1 MANKTGR
8 KESVEYNTRYISLFV
23 SILVVISCFYGCMKK
38 ETVPLNQAHRDD
50 DGMLIIDGARTF
62 VIGAYHLPKAE
73 EPYRA
78 LKENGYNLIH
88 VDANLKDLD
97 AAHQYQLKTW
107 ISTGYIKDNNREED
121 QKRIAGVISEFKSH
135 PALLCWEIADEPAFT
150 WNSAELRIQP
160 EPMLET
166 YRLIKNIDPEHLVYT
181 NHGPVNLVSTL
192 QKYNLSTDIVACD
205 VYPVIPHGIMPTY
218 ALFADG
224 LQGDLLNPYISQVGE
239 YTDKMQRVVDH
250 LKPVFMVLQGFSWE
264 MLKEE
269 KERNTGMIL
278 YPSYEQSRF
287 MAFDAIIHGAVGL
300 NYWGMSYT
308 PQPSDFMNDLN
319 RVAREMA
326 DLQPVLSARETKINL
341 EMVYHELGHSIDSGV
356 ELLSKQ
362 VDGIK
367 YLITANADKNPVR
380 VSFRGLS
387 TFKSAKV
394 LNENRSV
401 SIQSGS
407 LTDDYKPFDV
417 HIYELE

>member
-1 MANKTGR
+1 MK
-8 KESVEYNTRYISLFV
+8 YNSHRISIFV
-23 SILVVISCFYGCMKK
+23 SILVVISCFYGCMKQ
-38 ETVPLNQAHRDD
+38 ETVPLNQVHWDD

-62 VIGAYHLPKAE
+62 VVGAYHLPKAE
-73 EPYRA
+73 DPYRV

-88 VDANLKDLD
+88 VDANLKALD

-107 ISTGYIKDNNREED
+107 ISTGYIKENKRAED
-121 QKRIAGVISEFKSH
+121 QKSIAGMISEFKSH

-166 YRLIKNIDPEHLVYT
+166 YRLIKDNDPEHLVYT

-192 QKYNLSTDIVACD
+192 QKYNPSTDIVACD
-205 VYPVIPHGIMPTY
+205 VYPVIPQGITPTY

-224 LQGDLLNPYISQVGE
+224 LQGDLLNPYLSQVGE
-239 YTDKMQRVVDH
+239 YTDKMQRVVDYS
-250 LKPVFMVLQGFSWE
+250 KPVFMVLQGFSWE

-269 KERNTGMIL
+269 KERNTDMIL

-287 MAFDAIIHGAVGL
+287 MAFNAIIHGATGI
-300 NYWGMSYT
+300 NYWGTSYA

-319 RVAREMA
+319 SVTREMA
-326 DLQPVLSARETKINL
+326 DLQPVLSARETKINI

-356 ELLSKQ
+356 EILSKQ
-362 VDGIK
+362 VNGK
-367 YLITANADKNPVR
+367 RYLITANADKNPVS
-380 VSFRGLS
+380 VSFMGLN
-387 TFKSAKV
+387 TFKSASV
-394 LNENRSV
+394 LNENRSI

-407 LTDDYKPFDV
+407 LIDDYKPFDV